1 MAQIIRTRR
10 DIKTNWETENPV
22 LALGEQ
28 GYETDTGKLKFGDGN
43 TSWNNLPYFRGAL
56 TEELE
61 EKLDSVPT
69 PSNIVVID
77 NISSLFKS
85 VSYNSANGVLTF
97 TQYND
102 TIVTV
107 DLPLELIVSSGHY
120 DSDTKSIILVLANQ
134 ETITI
139 PVSDLVNEYYADNTT
154 LELKQVNGKL
164 TFNVKDGVFVK
175 AQTGKGLSTNDYS
188 TLEKIS

>member
-85 VSYNSANGVLTF
+85 VSY
-97 TQYND
+97 
-102 TIVTV
+102 
-107 DLPLELIVSSGHY
+107 
-120 DSDTKSIILVLANQ
+120 
-134 ETITI
+134 
-139 PVSDLVNEYYADNTT
+139 
-154 LELKQVNGKL
+154 
-164 TFNVKDGVFVK
+164 
-175 AQTGKGLSTNDYS
+175 
-188 TLEKIS
+188 